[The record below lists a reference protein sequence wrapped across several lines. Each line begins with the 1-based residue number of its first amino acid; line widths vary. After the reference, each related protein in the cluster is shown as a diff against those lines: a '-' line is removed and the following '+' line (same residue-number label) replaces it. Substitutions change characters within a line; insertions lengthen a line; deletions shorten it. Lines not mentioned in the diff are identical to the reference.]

1 MMLLIPWSVW
11 QFLKSIQHTFSC
23 CDVGLIKF
31 HRPRLP
37 QGGHLIRSRV
47 LWIWRDS
54 SREMNQE
61 SKYVQG
67 RKWSF
72 SLRMQGSEE
81 LIGEVRRWTKGEATR
96 NTRLQCHSLF
106 KRPLSTPA
114 QTTLSHLHIPSL
126 TPGQRWASH
135 LLGPLGV
142 HRKGYQEMGPR
153 AGHSQLWILNTKLRK
168 SVFISRPASVDCA
181 PQKIYIKA
189 IFYSKCIPKKYIC
202 RKNVK
207 CI

>member
-37 QGGHLIRSRV
+37 QGGHLTRSRV

-61 SKYVQG
+61 SKYVHG

-81 LIGEVRRWTKGEATR
+81 LIGEVRRWRKGEATPYKAAMPFPVQTAPLHTGTDNPLPPPHTLPHSWTEVSVSFAR
-96 NTRLQCHSLF
+96 TAGRSQEGLSRDGAKGRTQPAVDPEHQAKEISLHLKASICRLCSTENLYQSHFLFQMHS
-106 KRPLSTPA
+106 
-114 QTTLSHLHIPSL
+114 
-126 TPGQRWASH
+126 
-135 LLGPLGV
+135 
-142 HRKGYQEMGPR
+142 
-153 AGHSQLWILNTKLRK
+153 
-168 SVFISRPASVDCA
+168 
-181 PQKIYIKA
+181 
-189 IFYSKCIPKKYIC
+189 KKYIC